1 MFSKRTTLL
10 SVLGLAAL
18 ATWLKLKR
26 GHNTDSAFAVENVEN
41 EDDRLADIIR
51 TARPAL
57 ERAMQP
63 AG

>member
-1 MFSKRTTLL
+1 MLSKRTTAL

-18 ATWLKLKR
+18 ATWFKVKKGQNR
-26 GHNTDSAFAVENVEN
+26 TDGVRAVQK

-57 ERAMQP
+57 ERAIQV
-63 AG
+63 G